1 MQFDVAIVGG
11 GPVGLAFA
19 REMAGSGLSLAVIE
33 TQPEARLADPG
44 FDGREIALT
53 HLSQDLMRALGAWDH
68 LPAGAASALREARV
82 LNGGSPYALH
92 FDVSDRAEAAL
103 GQLVPNHLIR
113 RALFAATRGQA
124 ELTLLA
130 GTSVTGATI
139 TRQGARLAL
148 ADGREVAA
156 KLVVAA
162 DTRFSPLR
170 KAQRIEADVTDFA
183 KSMLVCR
190 LEHEGEHGHVATEWF
205 DNDQTIAMLPLN
217 GRCSSAVITLPKP
230 EIERLAALDG
240 TAFSAEVTER
250 YRNRLGAM
258 RLVSSRHT
266 YPLVTTYA
274 RRFVA
279 PRFALI
285 GDAAVGMHPV
295 TAHGFNLGLRGAH
308 TLAEELR
315 GALARGADLARA
327 EALDAPLAAYESRHR
342 RATWPLY
349 TGTNLLAKLYTD
361 ERAPARLA
369 RHAALR
375 LGNRLTPFKH
385 LIRGMLMESDGPR
398 PSSRG

>member
-1 MQFDVAIVGG
+1 MQFDMAIVGG

-19 REMAGSGLSLAVIE
+19 REMAGSGLSLALIE
-33 TQPEARLADPG
+33 TQAEARLADPG

-53 HLSQDLMRALGAWDH
+53 HLSQDLLRALGAWDR
-68 LPAGAASALREARV
+68 LPSGAASALREARV

-113 RALFAATRGQA
+113 RALFSTVQGQA
-124 ELTLLA
+124 GLTLLA
-130 GTSVTGATI
+130 GTSVTNATI

-148 ADGREVAA
+148 SDGREIGA

-170 KAQRIEADVTDFA
+170 KAQRIGADVTDFG

-205 DNDQTIAMLPLN
+205 GHDQTIAMLPLN
-217 GRCSSAVITLPKP
+217 GRCSSAVITLPRP
-230 EIERLAALDG
+230 EIERLVALDG
-240 TAFSAEVTER
+240 SAFSAEVTER
-250 YRNRLGAM
+250 YRRRLGAM
-258 RLVSSRHT
+258 RLVSSRHA
-266 YPLVTTYA
+266 YPL
-274 RRFVA
+274 
-279 PRFALI
+279 
-285 GDAAVGMHPV
+285 D
-295 TAHGFNLGLRGAH
+295 

-342 RATWPLY
+342 RASWPLY
-349 TGTNLLAKLYTD
+349 AGTNLLAKLYTD

-385 LIRGMLMESDGPR
+385 IIRGMLMESDGPR
-398 PSSRG
+398 PSARG